1 VRFHGRRVTKV
12 GPEVKHGLFRVAG
25 RARNPKRLPPEGWG
39 PLNNGCER
47 RTRALPGVSNRR
59 IGLVHEMMARRH
71 EGKIFVVAVV
81 LDLICQL
88 IVFAGSS

>member
-1 VRFHGRRVTKV
+1 
-12 GPEVKHGLFRVAG
+12 
-25 RARNPKRLPPEGWG
+25 
-39 PLNNGCER
+39 
-47 RTRALPGVSNRR
+47 
-59 IGLVHEMMARRH
+59 MMARRH